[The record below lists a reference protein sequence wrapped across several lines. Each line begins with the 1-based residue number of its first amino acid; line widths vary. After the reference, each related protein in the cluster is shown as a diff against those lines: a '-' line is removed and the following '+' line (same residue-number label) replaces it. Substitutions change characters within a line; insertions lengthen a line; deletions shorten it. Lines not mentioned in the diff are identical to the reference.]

1 MRLSVIIPTKNRK
14 SDLIALINSL
24 MGQSIIPDELII
36 IDQSDTLS
44 CKSIIINKWN
54 TIENSKL
61 KYIHDTSISSLVKAK
76 WVGSKLASSEIIC
89 FLDDDLIL
97 DKHFLREII
106 KPFFENFDIK
116 GSSGIFINYPKTS
129 FAYKVI
135 YSFFHKGIFK
145 DPRPA
150 VFKKY
155 FGYCN
160 NLLKTTVLWGGITAW
175 RSEILQ
181 EVEFDT
187 ENSLFMME
195 DFDYSRKIREN
206 FNGGLYLNPNA
217 RVVHNH
223 SQTNRASEYEQEKRK
238 IFEYLAFYKKW
249 KHTSYSLIPLIWL
262 FIGLF
267 LHVLYRALSNKN
279 IKLISAFWSGIKMSV
294 SR

>member
-61 KYIHDTSISSLVKAK
+61 KYIHDTSINGLVKAK

-238 IFEYLAFYKKW
+238 IFEYITYYKKA
-249 KHTSYSLIPLIWL
+249 KYEKFTYIHLVWL
-262 FIGLF
+262 MFGLF
-267 LHVLYRALSNKN
+267 LHILFKSIKTGNTTLIKAYFDGIN
-279 IKLISAFWSGIKMSV
+279 ISKI
-294 SR
+294 